1 MTTTRRT
8 ATILAALL
16 AALAA
21 LAISAPVAGA
31 HPPRHEATTRIRW
44 YRWHPSTRTLKA
56 RESRFRAKALI
67 GLASMDD
74 VKSLRVEYGFER
86 VRRIPALHAV
96 EVRVTDAQIHA
107 LLKRAPGDPRIRYVS
122 PVRRKLQTLS
132 VPDDPYLSE
141 VDGLTGLDYEWP
153 FFATHV
159 DRALDITNGD
169 PHVVVGVIDTGVA
182 DVPDLAG
189 KVDSLWTVSGTTIS
203 Q

>member
-8 ATILAALL
+8 ATLLAASLAALVG
-16 AALAA
+16 

-31 HPPRHEATTRIRW
+31 QQPSRHVATRIRW
-44 YRWHPSTRTLKA
+44 YRWHPSARTLEA

-74 VKSLRVEYGFER
+74 AKALRVAYGFNR

-96 EVRVTDAQIHA
+96 EVRVTHAQVHA
-107 LLKRAPGDPRIRYVS
+107 LLKRAPNDPRIRYVS

-141 VDGLTGLDYEWP
+141 V
-153 FFATHV
+153 
-159 DRALDITNGD
+159 
-169 PHVVVGVIDTGVA
+169 
-182 DVPDLAG
+182 
-189 KVDSLWTVSGTTIS
+189 
-203 Q
+203 